1 MIYTPQEMLEQ
12 IAQFEAKIAS
22 PSVDESRKKIYRQT
36 VKKIK
41 SLLAAAEQGAT
52 VETVQLPTTAKEVAT
67 KFNIVQQKETRP
79 PSNAKEVDVP
89 KIPNVK
95 FDISPELPKRTMLSD
110 GGVSV
115 SFSGDGTFQHEMK
128 PQNLSHNASDQN
140 NAVISADFVAA
151 TRKMTIKWQ
160 DGYEFVGNEA
170 LIRSRFTSVIR
181 DLVNSKLARQGRVDQ
196 LNTLTGYWRA
206 IGFYKALTTIWGKA
220 PSLKELGVSRP
231 HDGELYLKVFQIICD
246 ASN

>member
-1 MIYTPQEMLEQ
+1 ML
-12 IAQFEAKIAS
+12 FEAKIAD
-22 PSVDESRKKIYRQT
+22 PSVAETRKKIYRET
-36 VKKIK
+36 VQKIK
-41 SLLAAAEQGAT
+41 ALLAAAEQGAT
-52 VETVQLPTTAKEVAT
+52 VETVQLPITAKEVAQT
-67 KFNIVQQKETRP
+67 FNIAQPKEGRP

-89 KIPNVK
+89 KIPDMK
-95 FDISPELPKRTMLSD
+95 FGILPQLPKRTMLSD

-115 SFSGDGTFQHEMK
+115 SFPGGGTFPEKMK
-128 PQNLSHNASDQN
+128 PQNLIHNASDQG

-151 TRKMTIKWQ
+151 TREMTIMWQ
-160 DGYEFVGNEA
+160 DGYEFIGNEA
-170 LIRSRFTSVIR
+170 IIRSRFTSVVR